1 MFDFFKEKESINNR
15 EFKVKEEGN
24 FKGNINYYFRKA
36 IPYLQARLPVA
47 VPVNET
53 AQRGER
59 FLICY
64 HHSVPDRA
72 VRVKFGDR
80 Q

>member
-53 AQRGER
+53 VHKGENAFSFTIIIL
-59 FLICY
+59 FLTEL
-64 HHSVPDRA
+64 
-72 VRVKFGDR
+72 
-80 Q
+80 